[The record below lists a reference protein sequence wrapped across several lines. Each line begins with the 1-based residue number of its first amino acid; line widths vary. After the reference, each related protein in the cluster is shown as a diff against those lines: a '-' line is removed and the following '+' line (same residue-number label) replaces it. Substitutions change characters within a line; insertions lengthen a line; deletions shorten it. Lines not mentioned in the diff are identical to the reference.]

1 MAPTPSPRRSPA
13 GPPSPPSIPRGSLS
27 GRCQNGGSNGRKT
40 AKCTKKAGPNPKNL
54 LVSRR
59 KVLGMPPESPGSS
72 KTAVFSNYLDN
83 KAFGS
88 PGGALRAPPARK
100 AFRLGRSLTRSLV
113 SLRWTLSFRLC
124 RFRLCRFTLCR
135 FSLLFSSPPPLKE
148 KSAPRDPVFV
158 APTDCAFSKDA
169 RACFKRSHF
178 RFHLEMQIAAFSLR
192 VSRVCIFPFPFLQK
206 CRKRRKR
213 GKTRRKAQKWHI
225 SHFLRNLVRNR
236 PRIHVDGRR
245 SKVPV
250 GAIRLSEIGIRFVIA
265 SVCSERTRSV
275 YFFSRG
281 AFFKRANTENE
292 PIPGSRFW
300 AYF

>member
-1 MAPTPSPRRSPA
+1 M
-13 GPPSPPSIPRGSLS
+13 L
-27 GRCQNGGSNGRKT
+27 K
-40 AKCTKKAGPNPKNL
+40 
-54 LVSRR
+54 
-59 KVLGMPPESPGSS
+59 
-72 KTAVFSNYLDN
+72 
-83 KAFGS
+83 
-88 PGGALRAPPARK
+88 
-100 AFRLGRSLTRSLV
+100 TRSLV
-113 SLRWTLSFRLC
+113 SLRWTLSFS
-124 RFRLCRFTLCR
+124 TLP
-135 FSLLFSSPPPLKE
+135 FSTLPFSTLSFFPSLLSPPPPLKE

-158 APTDCAFSKDA
+158 PPTDCAFSKDA
-169 RACFKRSHF
+169 RACLKGSHF

-250 GAIRLSEIGIRFVIA
+250 GGIRLSEIGIRFVIA

-292 PIPGSRFW
+292 RIPGSRSW
-300 AYF
+300 AYFWPVFAKVQKARQKRQNPQKSAEMQIACGSGVGKKLNQKNEASTWARGGRDSRAGGRPQ